1 MTNNR
6 QKFKLRKVNVPE
18 LFFEK
23 FLEPVPIGESTVI
36 DKLRKLPATARGR
49 GMTRVVHN
57 ISEDEWND
65 LYQRAAAVRKKIK
78 GADRQTELRPAI
90 CAKAMAGRMEELGVA
105 DLVPYETNGKPR
117 TVIPVVDKVEDDVAD
132 PVDAIVSQP
141 ITLEP
146 AEDVPELDD
155 KDLARF
161 REDVNQG

>member
-6 QKFKLRKVNVPE
+6 QKYKLRKVNVPE

-23 FLEPVPIGESTVI
+23 FLSPVPTGDSTVI
-36 DKLRKLPATARGR
+36 DKLRLISPSARGR
-49 GMTRVVHN
+49 GMTRVVEN
-57 ISEDEWND
+57 ITEAEWND
-65 LYQRAAAVRKKIK
+65 LYQRAAAIRKRIK

-105 DLVPYETNGKPR
+105 NLVPYETNGKPR
-117 TVIPVVDKVEDDVAD
+117 KAVDPVVEEDDVT
-132 PVDAIVSQP
+132 PVPVAVVTIP
-141 ITLEP
+141 ITLEQ
-146 AEDVPELDD
+146 ADDIPELDD

>member
-23 FLEPVPIGESTVI
+23 FLSPVPTGESTVI
-36 DKLRKLPATARGR
+36 DKLRVISPTARGR
-49 GMTRVVHN
+49 GMTRVVEN

-65 LYQRAAAVRKKIK
+65 LYQRAAAVRKRIK

-90 CAKAMAGRMEELGVA
+90 CAKAMAGRMEELGV
-105 DLVPYETNGKPR
+105 DNLVPYATNGSPR
-117 TVIPVVDKVEDDVAD
+117 KVVKVADSPIDDVAD
-132 PVDAIVSQP
+132 PVDTIVSEP

-146 AEDVPELDD
+146 AEEVPELESA
-155 KDLARF
+155 DLARF